1 MALGREEGREQGRA
15 AAGQARDQQRPRP
28 GRLRGHAEP
37 SMGAPEL
44 EVDDADVVDAIVA
57 RLRSGEVVSIRLW
70 GRSMFPIVLPGT
82 RLRFVPCAAPKV
94 RVGDVVLVARG
105 RSLVAHRVLSI
116 SDGGSSC
123 RETATRG
130 PIRPSLRRTCWVARR
145 VCHWAA
151 PRSRSPEGIAGP
163 LNRAAGWTGR
173 QLTRGRSAVGRRIDG
188 AWGVGRRVGWLRHL
202 RRFLQPYR
210 LELWDSSHPAQARE
224 LLLRA
229 TERPTAA
236 ALERWRRARE
246 GADAVAWVA
255 IDGSEVV
262 GWAIAARVGASDTF
276 ELRLWVARSYR
287 GLGIAS
293 ALLDR
298 VLGTAEARRWR
309 CLRIECRP
317 PTAAWLQTRGFEPTA
332 SPTGSAVTLE
342 RVIGPR

>member
-1 MALGREEGREQGRA
+1 
-15 AAGQARDQQRPRP
+15 
-28 GRLRGHAEP
+28 
-37 SMGAPEL
+37 MGAPEL

-116 SDGGSSC
+116 SDGGIVMQGDGH
-123 RETATRG
+123 A
-130 PIRPSLRRTCWVARR
+130 RPDPTVAPEDVLGRAAGVPLGRTQIAL
-145 VCHWAA
+145 
-151 PRSRSPEGIAGP
+151 PEGIAGP